1 MNPAQTLSIFQ
12 NQQDSMLKKLQ
23 QWVEMESP
31 TTDKPSVDRFGEE
44 VARTFRELG
53 MSIEIDKQTS
63 RGNHLVARW
72 TGNGPKILLIGHI
85 DTVWELG
92 TLARMPFRKEG
103 ELAFGPGIFDMKG
116 GIVVAYYAFQLLKE
130 HDLHHSNITL
140 LLNTDEEEGSV
151 SSQNLIE
158 REAKDSSFAFVLE
171 PAGPDNS
178 LKTKRRGVGDY
189 QIRTFGVAAHAGVEP
204 EKGVSAVEELARHIL
219 TIQSWNKERPG
230 ISANVDVVQGGT
242 RSNVIPAEAHGV
254 VDVRCDTP
262 EDKAWLEEKFR
273 SLKPH
278 SPKARLEVEGGVNR
292 PPLVRSEAVLKLYG
306 EASEIGSS
314 FGYPMKEYWT
324 GGGSDGNFTSSLGV
338 PTLDGLGVEGAGAH
352 ADHEQIIISSLSRRA
367 NLLYHL
373 IRKRLSDPATS

>member
-1 MNPAQTLSIFQ
+1 MNPAQTLNIFQ
-12 NQQDSMLKKLQ
+12 SQQDAMLKKLQ

-31 TTDKPSVDRFGEE
+31 TTDKPSVDRFGEQ
-44 VARTFRELG
+44 VAATFQDIG
-53 MSIEIDKQTS
+53 MSIQIDQQPS

-72 TGNGPKILLIGHI
+72 TGSGPKILLIGHI

-116 GIVVAYYAFQLLKE
+116 GIVIAYYAFQLLKE
-130 HDLHHSNITL
+130 HELHHSNITM
-140 LLNTDEEEGSV
+140 LLNTDEEEGSE
-151 SSQNLIE
+151 SSRELIE
-158 REAKDSSFAFVLE
+158 REAKDASCAFILE
-171 PAGPDNS
+171 PAGPENS

-189 QIRTFGVAAHAGVEP
+189 EIWTYGLAAHAGVEP

-242 RSNVIPAEAHGV
+242 RSNVIPAEAHGI

-262 EDKAWLEEKFR
+262 EDKIWLEERFQ
-273 SLKPH
+273 SLKPF
-278 SPKARLEVEGGVNR
+278 SPKARLKVEGGVNR

-314 FGYPMKEYWT
+314 FGYPVKEYWT
-324 GGGSDGNFTSSLGV
+324 GGGSDGNLTSSLGV
-338 PTLDGLGVEGAGAH
+338 PTLDGLGLEGGGAH

-373 IRKRLSDPATS
+373 IRKRLSDK

>member
-12 NQQDSMLKKLQ
+12 RQQEAMLNKLQ

-31 TTDKPSVDRFGEE
+31 TTDKSSVDRFGET
-44 VARTFRELG
+44 VATTFQNLG
-53 MSIEIDKQTS
+53 MSIEIDSQSS

-72 TGNGPKILLIGHI
+72 TGKGPKILLIGHI

-103 ELAFGPGIFDMKG
+103 DVAFGPGIFDMKG
-116 GIVVAYYAFQLLKE
+116 GIVIAYYAFQLLKE
-130 HDLHHSNITL
+130 HELHHSNISF
-140 LLNTDEEEGSV
+140 LLNTDEEEGSE
-151 SSQNLIE
+151 SSRDLIE
-158 REAKDSSFAFVLE
+158 REAKNASCAFILE
-171 PAGPDNS
+171 PAGPENS

-189 QIRTFGVAAHAGVEP
+189 EIHTYGVAAHAGVEP

-219 TIQSWNKERPG
+219 TIQSWNHERPG
-230 ISANVDVVQGGT
+230 ISANVDVVHGGT
-242 RSNVIPAEAHGV
+242 RSNVIPAEAHGI
-254 VDVRCDTP
+254 VDVRCDSP
-262 EDKAWLEEKFR
+262 EDKAWLEERFQ
-273 SLKPH
+273 SLKPF
-278 SPKARLEVEGGVNR
+278 SPKARLKVQGGVNR

-314 FGYPMKEYWT
+314 FGYPVKEYWT
-324 GGGSDGNFTSSLGV
+324 GGGSDGNLTSSLGV

-352 ADHEQIIISSLSRRA
+352 ADHEQIIVSSLPRRA

-373 IRKRLSDPATS
+373 IRKRLEDGATS

>member
-12 NQQDSMLKKLQ
+12 HQQDSMLKKLQ

-31 TTDKPSVDRFGEE
+31 TTDKPSVDRFGQE
-44 VARTFRELG
+44 VSASFRNLG
-53 MSIEIDKQTS
+53 MSIEVDKQPS

-72 TGNGPKILLIGHI
+72 TGKGPKVLLIGHI

-92 TLARMPFRKEG
+92 TLSRMPFRTEG
-103 ELAFGPGIFDMKG
+103 ETAFGPGIFDMKG
-116 GIVVAYYAFQLLKE
+116 GIIVAYYALQLLKE
-130 HDLHHSNITL
+130 HDLHHNNITL
-140 LLNTDEEEGSV
+140 LLNTDEEEGSE
-151 SSQNLIE
+151 SSRDLIE
-158 REAKDSSFAFVLE
+158 REAKNSSFAFVLE
-171 PAGPDNS
+171 PAGPNNS

-189 QIRTFGVAAHAGVEP
+189 QIRTFGVSAHAGIEP

-219 TIQSWNKERPG
+219 TIQSWNKDRPG
-230 ISANVDVVQGGT
+230 ISANVDVVQGGS

-262 EDKAWLEEKFR
+262 EDKAWLEERFR

-278 SPKARLEVEGGVNR
+278 SPKARLEVEGGVSR
-292 PPLVRSEAVLKLYG
+292 PPLVRSEGVLKLYG
-306 EASEIGSS
+306 EAFEIGSS
-314 FGYPMKEYWT
+314 FGYQLKEYWT
-324 GGGSDGNFTSSLGV
+324 GGGSDGNLTSSLGV
-338 PTLDGLGVEGAGAH
+338 PTLDGLGVEGSGAH

-373 IRKRLSDPATS
+373 IRNRTGATS

>member
-12 NQQDSMLKKLQ
+12 RQQDSMLKKLQ

-44 VARTFRELG
+44 VSAAFRNLE
-53 MSIEIDKQTS
+53 MSIDVDKQPS

-72 TGNGPKILLIGHI
+72 TGKGPKVLLIGHI

-92 TLARMPFRKEG
+92 TLARMPFRTEG
-103 ELAFGPGIFDMKG
+103 EMAFGPGIFDMKG
-116 GIVVAYYAFQLLKE
+116 GIVVAYYALQLLKE
-130 HDLHHSNITL
+130 HDFHNSNITL
-140 LLNTDEEEGSV
+140 LLNTDEEEGSET
-151 SSQNLIE
+151 SRDLIE
-158 REAKDSSFAFVLE
+158 REAKNASSAFVLE

-204 EKGVSAVEELARHIL
+204 EKGISAVEELARHIL

-278 SPKARLEVEGGVNR
+278 SPKARLEVEGGVDR

-314 FGYPMKEYWT
+314 FGYQLKEYWT
-324 GGGSDGNFTSSLGV
+324 DGNFTSSLGI

-373 IRKRLSDPATS
+373 IRNRVGATS

>member
-1 MNPAQTLSIFQ
+1 MNPAQTLAIFQ
-12 NQQDSMLKKLQ
+12 SQQDAMLKKLQ

-31 TTDKPSVDRFGEE
+31 TTDKSSVDRFGEQ
-44 VARTFRELG
+44 VATTFHDLG
-53 MSIEIDKQTS
+53 MSIQIDQQPS

-72 TGNGPKILLIGHI
+72 TGKGPKILLIGHI

-116 GIVVAYYAFQLLKE
+116 GIVIAYYAFQLLKE
-130 HDLHHSNITL
+130 HELNHSNITL
-140 LLNTDEEEGSV
+140 LLNTDEEEGSE
-151 SSQNLIE
+151 SSRELIE
-158 REAKDSSFAFVLE
+158 REAKDASCAFILE
-171 PAGPDNS
+171 PAGPENS

-189 QIRTFGVAAHAGVEP
+189 EIWTYGLAAHAGVEP

-219 TIQSWNKERPG
+219 TIQSWNKEHPG

-242 RSNVIPAEAHGV
+242 RSNVIPAEAHGI
-254 VDVRCDTP
+254 VDVRCDSP
-262 EDKAWLEEKFR
+262 EDKIWLEERFQ
-273 SLKPH
+273 SLKPF
-278 SPKARLEVEGGVNR
+278 SPKARLKVEGGVNR

-314 FGYPMKEYWT
+314 FGYQLKEYWT
-324 GGGSDGNFTSSLGV
+324 GGGSDGNLTSSLGV
-338 PTLDGLGVEGAGAH
+338 PTLDGLGVEGGGAH

-367 NLLYHL
+367 NLLYHM
-373 IRKRLSDPATS
+373 IRKRLSDK